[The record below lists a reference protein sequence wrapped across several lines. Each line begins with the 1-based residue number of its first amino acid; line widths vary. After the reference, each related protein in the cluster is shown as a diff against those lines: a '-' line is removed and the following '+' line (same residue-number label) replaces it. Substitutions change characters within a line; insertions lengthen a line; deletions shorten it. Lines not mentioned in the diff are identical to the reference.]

1 MARNLVI
8 FRVVVKKK
16 ERKCRAD
23 DRAIEPITLQRS
35 TA

>member
-8 FRVVVKKK
+8 IFVVVKKK
-16 ERKCRAD
+16 TENVEAD